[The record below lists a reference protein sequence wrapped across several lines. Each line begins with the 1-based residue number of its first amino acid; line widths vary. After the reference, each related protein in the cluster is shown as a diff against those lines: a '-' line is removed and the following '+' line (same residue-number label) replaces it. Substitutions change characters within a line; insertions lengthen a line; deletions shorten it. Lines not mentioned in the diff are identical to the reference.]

1 MKFFH
6 LYDYQQDMKGRIKEA
21 FWSHQSVMIQMP
33 TGTGK
38 TYLLAAVVSEYI
50 AQNQGRIWIVVHLR
64 ELVCQISDTIK
75 LHIPDYTHPLI
86 RV

>member
-21 FWSHQSVMIQMP
+21 FRSHQSVMIQMP
-33 TGTGK
+33 IGTGTYSGLYRRNMHTGK

-50 AQNQGRIWIVVHLR
+50 ARNQGRVWILAHLLWPVLTR
-64 ELVCQISDTIK
+64 
-75 LHIPDYTHPLI
+75 P
-86 RV
+86 

>member
-21 FWSHQSVMIQMP
+21 FRSHQSVMIQMP
-33 TGTGK
+33 IGTGK

-50 AQNQGRIWIVVHLR
+50 TRNQGRVWILAHLLWPVLTR
-64 ELVCQISDTIK
+64 
-75 LHIPDYTHPLI
+75 P
-86 RV
+86 